1 MPLSPAPER
10 AAPKLAVIVSAPSKE
25 LLSRFLGR
33 YVRMPF
39 GLHRC
44 QTRKRYREEYGLTV
58 LSRPLEPGADPQA
71 LYGPHE
77 QNAVLIVGALSPS
90 LPGRP
95 DRPGRPAST
104 RDATRAWLAAKG
116 FAPIAELEVA
126 PKLAEYQYIDL
137 GAEVVNF
144 VNVRCPWR
152 NEEIED
158 IEAYRE
164 KHGKAF
170 WE

>member
-1 MPLSPAPER
+1 MPLPSASEPSG
-10 AAPKLAVIVSAPSKE
+10 PKLAVIVSAPSKA

-39 GLHRC
+39 GLQRN
-44 QTRKRYREEYGLTV
+44 QVRKHYREHYGLAV
-58 LSRPLEPGADPQA
+58 LSRPLAPGADPQE
-71 LYGPHE
+71 LYGAFE
-77 QNAVLIVGALSPS
+77 QNAVLVVSALSPS
-90 LPGRP
+90 
-95 DRPGRPAST
+95 RPAST
-104 RDATRAWLAAKG
+104 LATTRAWLEARG

-164 KHGKAF
+164 KHGKAW

>member
-1 MPLSPAPER
+1 MSLPPAPDRE
-10 AAPKLAVIVSAPSKE
+10 APKLAVIVSAPSKE

-44 QTRKRYREEYGLTV
+44 QVRKRYREEYGLAV
-58 LSRPLEPGADPQA
+58 VSRPLQPGADAQA

-90 LPGRP
+90 
-95 DRPGRPAST
+95 RPASALY
-104 RDATRAWLAAKG
+104 ATRAWLQAKG
-116 FAPIAELEVA
+116 FAPIAEMEVA
-126 PKLAEYQYIDL
+126 PKLAEFEYIDL

-164 KHGKAF
+164 KHGKAW

>member
-1 MPLSPAPER
+1 MSLPPVPR
-10 AAPKLAVIVSAPSKE
+10 LAVIVTAPSKA
-25 LLSRFLGR
+25 LLARFLGR
-33 YVRMPF
+33 YVRMPL

-44 QTRKRYREEYGLTV
+44 QVRKRYREEYGLSV
-58 LSRPLEPGADPQA
+58 ISRPLAPGADAQT

-77 QNAVLIVGALSPS
+77 QNAVLVVGALSPS
-90 LPGRP
+90 
-95 DRPGRPAST
+95 RPGSALE
-104 RDATRAWLAAKG
+104 ATRAWLTGQG

-126 PKLAEYQYIDL
+126 PNLAEFEYIDL

-164 KHGKAF
+164 KHGKAW

>member
-1 MPLSPAPER
+1 MSPSPAT
-10 AAPKLAVIVSAPSKE
+10 AAKAPKVAVIVSAPSKA

-44 QTRKRYREEYGLTV
+44 QVRKRYREEYGLSV
-58 LSRPLEPGADPQA
+58 ISRPLEPGQDPQA
-71 LYGPHE
+71 LYGQHE
-77 QNAVLIVGALSPS
+77 QNAVLVLGALSAT
-90 LPGRP
+90 
-95 DRPGRPAST
+95 RPAST
-104 RDATRAWLAAKG
+104 LAAVRAWLAAKG

-126 PKLAEYQYIDL
+126 PRLAEFEYIDL

-164 KHGKAF
+164 KHGKAW

>member
-1 MPLSPAPER
+1 MSLPPAPDR
-10 AAPKLAVIVSAPSKE
+10 DAPRLAVIVSAPSKA

-44 QTRKRYREEYGLTV
+44 QVRKRYREEYGLAV
-58 LSRPLEPGADPQA
+58 VSRPLAPGQDAQA

-90 LPGRP
+90 
-95 DRPGRPAST
+95 RPGRPASAPAPSI
-104 RDATRAWLAAKG
+104 DATRAWLTAKG

-126 PKLAEYQYIDL
+126 PKLAEFEYIDL

-164 KHGKAF
+164 KHGKAW